1 MSPQRKL
8 SVIPEVSRMTNR
20 CNQPQVPG
28 FSRPPSL
35 AELGVGRQKREEE
48 LLEIIV
54 SGSKQ
59 EQEVVYSTSSGQ
71 TGFYDP
77 MVCLPAMERIHQ
89 HSIESSIVTEGHYD
103 ASFETED
110 FPTGVDSFDIAY
122 NEERGRNSSKNSNSG
137 HVKGSA
143 TTSNGMPS
151 SLHQAPAKP
160 ARMHLDTNG
169 GEDAKEKEKSQVAI
183 STSSATQVQPVQPK
197 SIAIQSIP
205 SEVELV
211 REGEGQNGEVTLQPQ
226 QAGKSFLWKRVRH
239 CVVFG
244 VKKKEEK

>member
-1 MSPQRKL
+1 VSPGHGKD
-8 SVIPEVSRMTNR
+8 
-20 CNQPQVPG
+20 
-28 FSRPPSL
+28 PPAL
-35 AELGVGRQKREEE
+35 DRVEHRHRG
-48 LLEIIV
+48 
-54 SGSKQ
+54 
-59 EQEVVYSTSSGQ
+59 T
-71 TGFYDP
+71 
-77 MVCLPAMERIHQ
+77 H
-89 HSIESSIVTEGHYD
+89 D

-169 GEDAKEKEKSQVAI
+169 GEDAKEKSQVAI
-183 STSSATQVQPVQPK
+183 STSSATQVQSVQPK

-205 SEVELV
+205 SEVEVELV

>member
-1 MSPQRKL
+1 M
-8 SVIPEVSRMTNR
+8 
-20 CNQPQVPG
+20 PG

-35 AELGVGRQKREEE
+35 AELAVAKQTLDSRREEE
-48 LLEIIV
+48 CLEIIV

-59 EQEVVYSTSSGQ
+59 ETTYSTS
-71 TGFYDP
+71 TGNHGYYDP

-110 FPTGVDSFDIAY
+110 FPTGDSFDVGF
-122 NEERGRNSSKNSNSG
+122 NEDHRGRN
-137 HVKGSA
+137 H
-143 TTSNGMPS
+143 TSNGHFKPLPAVS
-151 SLHQAPAKP
+151 NGGTHGVLEAPAKP
-160 ARMHLDTNG
+160 ARVMMEANG
-169 GEDAKEKEKSQVAI
+169 EQQGINKQQEKEKSQLAI
-183 STSSATQVQPVQPK
+183 ASAANNEVQPAVQPK